1 MKASEEVKRTVWI
14 ERSWLNDTVFKS
26 LTISQHHAVWVEDY
40 EVERDKE
47 DKEWRMISVPYLRSN
62 ILL

>member
-1 MKASEEVKRTVWI
+1 M
-14 ERSWLNDTVFKS
+14 TVFKS

-47 DKEWRMISVPYLRSN
+47 DKEWRMISIPYLRSN